1 MLTAAI
7 DISTAKH
14 YHPDK
19 EVLGKNLRNCA
30 GGIENI
36 AGDNLVDHQAGHNSK
51 NNCADDFKDLIDH
64 VLDLVQN
71 CHGAASFLCYF
82 GNEGSLKKMAHSN
95 AVGHY

>member
-36 AGDNLVDHQAGHNSK
+36 AGDNLVDHQAGHNGK
-51 NNCADDFKDLIDH
+51 NNGADDFENLIDH

-82 GNEGSLKKMAHSN
+82 ENEQFFKKMAHSN